1 MPDIGQIKG
10 TNIKRGNSGLDPKT
24 FDVVKEILDATTI
37 IARQEIAKDGRDVT
51 KSAKVVSVSGDGTAT
66 ILLNGRTYSKVP
78 NYNVSKIAS
87 NDIVK
92 VTFPQG
98 QASNMYISGGGSP
111 TSTGGG
117 GGGSQEDIRQ
127 LQNDVANLQNTQ
139 QQQSEQ
145 INNLI
150 DNQLSVGN
158 TDTVNMEINNHIIT
172 SNVKDGSITKAKLAD
187 NVLNVV
193 LPKFSLNTTTG
204 HLWVDQGVDVEIFV
218 NENNHVIAEV
228 NI

>member
-51 KSAKVVSVSGDGTAT
+51 KTAKVVSVSGDGTAT

-78 NYNVSKIAS
+78 NYNVSKIVS

-92 VTFPQG
+92 VTFPQ
-98 QASNMYISGGGSP
+98 GGSP

-127 LQNDVANLQNTQ
+127 LQTDVANLQNTQ

-150 DNQLSVGN
+150 DSQLTVGD
-158 TDTVNMEINNHIIT
+158 TDTVDMEINNHVIT

>member
-1 MPDIGQIKG
+1 MPDIGQVKG

-24 FDVVKEILDATTI
+24 FDIVKEILDATTI
-37 IARQEIAKDGRDVT
+37 IARQEIAKDGRDIT
-51 KSAKVVSVSGDGTAT
+51 KTAKIVSVSGDGTAT
-66 ILLNGRTYSKVP
+66 ISLNGKTYSKVP
-78 NYNVSKIAS
+78 NYNVSKIAR
-87 NDIVK
+87 NNIVK

-117 GGGSQEDIRQ
+117 GGGSQEDIQQ
-127 LQNDVANLQNTQ
+127 LQTDVAELQNTQ
-139 QQQSEQ
+139 QQHSEQ
-145 INNLI
+145 INDLI
-150 DNQLSVGN
+150 NNQLKVED
-158 TDTVNMEINNHIIT
+158 TDTIDMEINNHIIT
-172 SNVKDGSITKAKLAD
+172 SNVKNGSITKEKLAD

-193 LPKFSLNTTTG
+193 LPKFSLNTSTG
-204 HLWVDQGVDVEIFV
+204 HLWVDQGTDVEIFV

>member
-37 IARQEIAKDGRDVT
+37 IVRQEIAKDGKDVT
-51 KSAKVVSVSGDGTAT
+51 KTAKVVSVSGDGTAT

-117 GGGSQEDIRQ
+117 GGSQEDIRQ
-127 LQNDVANLQNTQ
+127 LQTDVANLQNTQ

>member
-51 KSAKVVSVSGDGTAT
+51 KTAKVVSVSGDGTAT

-117 GGGSQEDIRQ
+117 GGSQEDIRQ

-158 TDTVNMEINNHIIT
+158 TDTVNMEINNHVIT

>member
-51 KSAKVVSVSGDGTAT
+51 KTAKVISVSGDGTAT

-150 DNQLSVGN
+150 DSQLSVGN
-158 TDTVNMEINNHIIT
+158 TDTVDMEINNHVIT

>member
-51 KSAKVVSVSGDGTAT
+51 KTAKVVSVSGDGTAT

-111 TSTGGG
+111 TSTSG

-204 HLWVDQGVDVEIFV
+204 HLWVDQGEDVEIFV

>member
-51 KSAKVVSVSGDGTAT
+51 KTAKVISVSGDGTAT

-87 NDIVK
+87 NDVVK

-117 GGGSQEDIRQ
+117 GGGQEDIRQ
-127 LQNDVANLQNTQ
+127 LQTDVANLQNTQ

>member
-1 MPDIGQIKG
+1 MQDIGAIKG
-10 TNIKRGNSGLDPKT
+10 TNVKRGNSGLDPKT

-37 IARQEIAKDGRDVT
+37 IARQEIEKDGRDVT
-51 KSAKVVSVSGDGTAT
+51 KSAKVISVNSDGSAT
-66 ILLNGRTYSKVP
+66 ILLNGKTYSKVP
-78 NYNVSKIAS
+78 NYNVSKIAR
-87 NDIVK
+87 NNIVK

-117 GGGSQEDIRQ
+117 GGGSQEDIQQ
-127 LQNDVANLQNTQ
+127 LKNDVAELQNTQ
-139 QQQSEQ
+139 EQHSEQ

-150 DNQLSVGN
+150 ESQLTVGD
-158 TDTVNMEINNHIIT
+158 TDTVDMEINNHIIT
-172 SNVKDGSITKAKLAD
+172 SSVKDGSITKAKLAD

-228 NI
+228 NR

>member
-1 MPDIGQIKG
+1 MPDIGRIKG

-24 FDVVKEILDATTI
+24 FDVVKEILEATTI

-51 KSAKVVSVSGDGTAT
+51 KTAKVISVSGDGTAT

-117 GGGSQEDIRQ
+117 GGSQEDIRQ
-127 LQNDVANLQNTQ
+127 LQSDVANLQNTQ

-145 INNLI
+145 INDLI